1 MGAMRSGAGSCEP
14 EHARAAPATSSAV
27 SAGTY
32 ASVILCGGLVLLVVR
47 GRAGFGARRPALV
60 SSAAVHPPVFA
71 ASRACWAA
79 VAAAARA
86 VVTASSAR
94 RWVSRAAPR
103 VSTRAMRS
111 ARVFSRRRRLAYRWS
126 WSSVVLLLSVRA
138 GLIGAWVQHR
148 QCGQR
153 AVDRRA
159 PRRQRRRQRPCPSRR
174 EPHQRDGRKHKFIR
188 PPGVMMGEVRKDLE
202 LRHGLKLVGH
212 DTGNG
217 LGPYSQA
224 ETRRVEEN
232 RQDTA
237 AAKRVSLQSVTP
249 AEPETVR
256 LERRVRAAA
265 SAAVDESDFLHHL
278 QEQEVAVRPASA
290 PASAPRWWG

>member
-1 MGAMRSGAGSCEP
+1 
-14 EHARAAPATSSAV
+14 
-27 SAGTY
+27 
-32 ASVILCGGLVLLVVR
+32 
-47 GRAGFGARRPALV
+47 
-60 SSAAVHPPVFA
+60 
-71 ASRACWAA
+71 
-79 VAAAARA
+79 
-86 VVTASSAR
+86 
-94 RWVSRAAPR
+94 
-103 VSTRAMRS
+103 
-111 ARVFSRRRRLAYRWS
+111 
-126 WSSVVLLLSVRA
+126 
-138 GLIGAWVQHR
+138 
-148 QCGQR
+148 
-153 AVDRRA
+153 
-159 PRRQRRRQRPCPSRR
+159 
-174 EPHQRDGRKHKFIR
+174 
-188 PPGVMMGEVRKDLE
+188 MMGEVRKDLE

-217 LGPYSQA
+217 LGAYSQA

-232 RQDTA
+232 PQDTA